1 MQAEPQVQSVA
12 RALELLCCFCSGHAE
27 WGLTEMARHVGVS
40 KSVVHRLLQTLEHY
54 GFVEQMPSR
63 RYRLGARTLE
73 LGTIFRFDRRLLAR
87 AEPYLRQLAEETG
100 SIAHL
105 GQLDGR
111 EVLELARSSGPGAI
125 LFAPHP
131 ILRCTAHATAL
142 GKVLL
147 AGGGETAFQRYV
159 GPRIRLERFTAHT
172 VSDPRELWRQLE
184 DVCANGYAV
193 SDQESRP
200 GCRCFAVPVKDAGG
214 KTVAAVSVSSSVE
227 RFGFERL
234 QGLLPRLRT
243 AAGAIAAAL

>member
-12 RALELLCCFCSGHAE
+12 RALEVLCCFSSGRAE

-40 KSVVHRLLQTLEHY
+40 KSVAHRLLQTLEHY
-54 GFVEQMPSR
+54 GFVERMPTR

-73 LGTIFRFDRRLLAR
+73 LGNVFRFDRRFLTR
-87 AEPYLRQLAEETG
+87 AEPFLRQLAEQTG

-131 ILRCTAHATAL
+131 ILRATAHATAL

-147 AGGGETAFQRYV
+147 AGGGEEAFQRYV
-159 GPRIRLERFTAHT
+159 GPRIRLERFTPHT
-172 VSDPRELWRQLE
+172 ISDPRELWRQLQE
-184 DVCANGYAV
+184 VCTNGYAV

-200 GCRCFAVPVKDAGG
+200 GCRCFAVPVKDADG

-227 RFGFERL
+227 RFGFENLETLL
-234 QGLLPRLRT
+234 QRLRS
-243 AAGAIAAAL
+243 AAGAIASAL